1 MSCRLIINADD
12 FGWSV
17 GVNEAVLRLHQAGI
31 LTSASLMVGAPAA
44 ADAVGRLRE
53 APSLAVGLH
62 LALTHAPPVL
72 PRAEVS
78 RLVDAHGRLTDAYRR
93 AGAQYTLL
101 PAHRAQWQAEM
112 AAQFEAF
119 DKLGLRWSHV
129 DSHLHLSL
137 TPGVFRCALA
147 LCRKYRVVGFRVPQ
161 DDFSLYRQLEPGD
174 AASKR
179 IEALA
184 FSVLCRGQRR
194 RARSAGL
201 RTTDRCYG
209 FLRSG
214 KLDADYLSR
223 LVRALPDGDLELH
236 CHPDLAT
243 LGGRAEYEALQSP
256 SFRDALRERG
266 VILSTYESLGPKS

>member
-1 MSCRLIINADD
+1 MPCRLIINADD
-12 FGWSV
+12 FGWSE
-17 GVNEAVLRLHQAGI
+17 GVNEAVIRLHQSGI

-44 ADAVGRLRE
+44 ADAVARLRE

-78 RLVDAHGRLTDAYRR
+78 RLVDARGWLTDDYRR
-93 AGAQYTLL
+93 AGVQYTFL

-129 DSHLHLSL
+129 DSHLHLTL
-137 TPGVFRCALA
+137 TPGVFRYALA
-147 LCRKYRVVGFRVPQ
+147 LCRKYPVTGIRVPE
-161 DDFSLYRQLEPGD
+161 DDFSLYQRLEPVD
-174 AASKR
+174 ATHKR
-179 IEALA
+179 LEALA
-184 FSVLCRGQRR
+184 FSVFCRGQRR
-194 RARSAGL
+194 RAKAAGL

-223 LVRALPDGDLELH
+223 LARALPDGDLELH
-236 CHPDLAT
+236 CHPDLST
-243 LGGRAEYEALQSP
+243 PDGRAELEALQSAA
-256 SFRDALRERG
+256 FRDALRERG